1 MVEITSEEQNK
12 VKSEGKS
19 LSHAR
24 LLTTPWTA
32 AHQAPPPMGL
42 SSQEYWNGVP
52 LPSLK
57 LIHRQTVNKLQNVNY
72 KEVF

>member
-1 MVEITSEEQNK
+1 MQITGSTLLLLL
-12 VKSEGKS
+12 
-19 LSHAR
+19 LSCFSRAR
-24 LLTTPWTA
+24 LLVTPWTEA
-32 AHQAPPPMGL
+32 YQAPPSMGL